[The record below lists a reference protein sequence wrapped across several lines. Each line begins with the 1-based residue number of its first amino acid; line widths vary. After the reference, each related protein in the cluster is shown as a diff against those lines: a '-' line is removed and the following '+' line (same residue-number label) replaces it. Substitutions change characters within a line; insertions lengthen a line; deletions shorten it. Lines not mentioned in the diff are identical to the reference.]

1 MHLNRL
7 RPLIARRY
15 NEELQYLSLQH
26 CGVGDVGGALLAY
39 GMRRNQNLVYLNAA
53 HNALGIIGG
62 RSLLRVKRSKM
73 ELLQGKEQREV
84 FVAEDPFLP
93 KPVAAVPASDLLRE
107 FQLVGVVPV
116 PRMPVGFVK
125 GDVVIDISRCSI
137 DFIGAITP
145 AVLNMLN
152 PNGKYELDLA
162 NIRDRCGCCCSR
174 AAAFPLFSSTHDMCR
189 QGGCERAVGVRDAG
203 ARGELDGGDRGQHQ
217 DRDIRGC

>member
-1 MHLNRL
+1 MPSCALSAFETLFCL
-7 RPLIARRY
+7 RTLMARRY

-39 GMRRNQNLVYLNAA
+39 GIRRNQTLVYLNAA
-53 HNALGIIGG
+53 HNALGMIGG

-73 ELLQGKEQREV
+73 ELLQGKQQREV

-93 KPVAAVPASDLLRE
+93 KPVAAVPASDVVRE

-145 AVLNMLN
+145 DVLNMQN
-152 PNGKYELDLA
+152 PNGAYELDLA

-174 AAAFPLFSSTHDMCR
+174 AAALSSTHLPSGR
-189 QGGCERAVGVRDAG
+189 LRASCGSSRCG
-203 ARGELDGGDRGQHQ
+203 SRGRIGWGNKSTASR
-217 DRDIRGC
+217 